1 MTAFGG
7 ENNSSGRQLDNSQW
21 LRKGFVCE
29 GGVRKSWTTVGK
41 KFCMCE
47 KELEKVSENLTGKGR
62 VKCVLVNVLE
72 KKLDIGKAGANGK
85 GHLRQ
90 VREHVASILYSHLP
104 SNTSSKN
111 TSRVDGF
118 CIASSY
124 HTIIECPRGRS
135 FTDALMKTQRY

>member
-1 MTAFGG
+1 
-7 ENNSSGRQLDNSQW
+7 
-21 LRKGFVCE
+21 VCE
-29 GGVRKSWTTVGK
+29 GGVRKSWWTTVGK
-41 KFCMCE
+41 KVWMSE
-47 KELEKVSENLTGKGR
+47 KDLEKVSENLTGKGR

-90 VREHVASILYSHLP
+90 VRERVASILYSHLP